1 MSFETISPFAG
12 SPDQW
17 NSFVYARPEATGS
30 HLFGWKRVVEDVY
43 QHDCPY
49 MIAQGPGGMTGV
61 LPLVDVRSL
70 AFGRY
75 LVSMPFLNGGGPI
88 GSRAAVA
95 GLARS
100 AAELARERNS
110 RLLELRATDTLPV
123 DMTYAAEKVGCV
135 LDLPADPE
143 QLWTAFS
150 SKLRSQVRRPQ
161 KEGVEM
167 RFGDDQLEPFF
178 TVFARNMRDLGSPT
192 HPRAFFEAARKHLGD
207 AITFG
212 CAYLKGVPVAGGCA
226 VSWRGEVEMTWA
238 SALREYNAAS
248 PNMLLY
254 WSFIERAIRAG
265 ATRFNFGRCTPD
277 SGSHR
282 FKRQWGTVDVPLFW
296 YRSSSRADA
305 APPRQDAGSLSL
317 ASRVWQRMPVPV
329 ATAIGA
335 RLRGGI
341 PA

>member
-1 MSFETISPFAG
+1 MSFDTIRPFDGPTEEWDA
-12 SPDQW
+12 
-17 NSFVYARPEATGS
+17 FVASWPEATAS
-30 HLFGWKRVVEDVY
+30 HLYAWKRVIEDVY
-43 QHDCPY
+43 QHECPY
-49 MIAQGPGGMTGV
+49 LVAEGPNGITGV

-88 GSRAAVA
+88 GSPAAITGLTRAAVE
-95 GLARS
+95 L
-100 AAELARERNS
+100 AAERKA
-110 RLLELRATDTLPV
+110 RLLELRSVRELPL
-123 DMTYAAEKVGCV
+123 DLPYSAEKVGCV
-135 LDLPADPE
+135 LELPAEPE
-143 QLWTAFS
+143 QQWKAFS
-150 SKLRSQVRRPQ
+150 SKLRSQIRRPQ
-161 KEGVEM
+161 KEGVAM
-167 RFGDDQLEPFF
+167 RFGADQLEPFF
-178 TVFARNMRDLGSPT
+178 AVFARNMRDLGSPT
-192 HPRAFFEAARKHLGD
+192 HPRSFFEAARARLGD

-212 CAYLKGVPVAGGCA
+212 CAYRGDVTVAAGCA
-226 VSWRGEVEMTWA
+226 VAWRGEVEMTWA
-238 SALREYNAAS
+238 SSLREHSAAA

-254 WSFIERAIRAG
+254 WSFIERAVQAR

-282 FKRQWGTVDVPLFW
+282 FKRQWGAVDVPLYW
-296 YRSSSRADA
+296 YRSLRRADA
-305 APPRQDAGSLSL
+305 AMPRQDCGSLSL